1 MTSRRKKNVDKSSDF
16 ESFMR
21 QTADYLPPAIASD
34 KQGNKHDYQQE
45 SKLNNKEL
53 TTQEDKQ
60 NSSQVNKQIDKDNNK
75 QISNELNAQANKD
88 NDKQS
93 NKELNEQTNK
103 QDSKQSTSLSAL
115 FSETKPKEKIV
126 NTTLQL
132 PQSVNKRLKKLCQKL
147 GKSKN
152 EVLLTL
158 IEALLEEKGL

>member
-21 QTADYLPPAIASD
+21 QTADYLPPAVAPD
-34 KQGNKHDYQQE
+34 KQEDKQSYKQDDE
-45 SKLNNKEL
+45 LNNKEL
-53 TTQEDKQ
+53 TPQE
-60 NSSQVNKQIDKDNNK
+60 NKQDNQQSSKQENNQANEDDNK
-75 QISNELNAQANKD
+75 QTNQQKNGQANKD
-88 NDKQS
+88 DNKQS
-93 NKELNEQTNK
+93 SK
-103 QDSKQSTSLSAL
+103 QDSKPSTSLSAL

-158 IEALLEEKGL
+158 IEALLQEKGL

>member
-21 QTADYLPPAIASD
+21 QTADYLPPAMAPD
-34 KQGNKHDYQQE
+34 
-45 SKLNNKEL
+45 
-53 TTQEDKQ
+53 
-60 NSSQVNKQIDKDNNK
+60 
-75 QISNELNAQANKD
+75 
-88 NDKQS
+88 
-93 NKELNEQTNK
+93 K
-103 QDSKQSTSLSAL
+103 QDSKQPTSLSAL

>member
-16 ESFMR
+16 DSFMQ
-21 QTADYLPPAIASD
+21 QTADYLPPALVD
-34 KQGNKHDYQQE
+34 NQQVNKHKNKQNT
-45 SKLNNKEL
+45 KLNN
-53 TTQEDKQ
+53 QESNEEKHTLKDRQ
-60 NSSQVNKQIDKDNNK
+60 PNKQLNK
-75 QISNELNAQANKD
+75 QD
-88 NDKQS
+88 NQKENNQS
-93 NKELNEQTNK
+93 NKQY
-103 QDSKQSTSLSAL
+103 SKRSTSLAEL
-115 FSETKPKEKIV
+115 FPETKPKEKII